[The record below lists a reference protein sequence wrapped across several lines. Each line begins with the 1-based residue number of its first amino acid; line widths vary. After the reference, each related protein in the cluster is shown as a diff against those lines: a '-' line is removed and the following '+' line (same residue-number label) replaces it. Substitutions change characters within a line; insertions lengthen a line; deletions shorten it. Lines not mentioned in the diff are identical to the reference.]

1 MENLAVRNMYNGNLM
16 MVPDKEPNN
25 DNWFMIIII
34 VLIIFLIIKIL
45 IIKF

>member
-16 MVPDKEPNN
+16 MVPNDDPEPNK
-25 DNWFMIIII
+25 WFKLVVILLI
-34 VLIIFLIIKIL
+34 VFLIIKIL